1 MINTIKTQNGV
12 HGDVL
17 DFAEKVRK
25 EGKVLDQNIFD
36 GDGSIF
42 AELNGQTYIV
52 VIRNDHATKCSKCS
66 METYYE
72 NQ

>member
-1 MINTIKTQNGV
+1 MINKIITQNGI

-17 DFAEKVRK
+17 EFAEKVRK
-25 EGKVLDQNIFD
+25 EGKIMDSNIFD

-42 AELNGQTYIV
+42 AEMNGKTYIIQ
-52 VIRNDHATKCSKCS
+52 IRNNHATKCSKCS

-72 NQ
+72 N